1 MICSCL
7 FSRLERVRGEF
18 WWVRTIPSMLLI
30 TQRCSPDQCMSLSSA
45 SMFYPWNCTCPS
57 LTKIEIFLYQFCSIL
72 PYFVA
77 PSALSV
83 CNKYEEAAEPIRP
96 PLHQPVATTSAE
108 EMPKRNKKHCNNLES
123 FFFWRKCGSK
133 SSSSYVFLIP
143 SCLFL
148 SILSFLSLFFPMVS
162 ASCLISV
169 SWNYHNYHNFSYDRA
184 SCRPEAGLSLLWRG
198 LSRWTSL
205 AGGEGFLIN
214 LYIDDEDGNKN
225 CLRNQF

>member
-1 MICSCL
+1 MIGVSNSMICSCL

-45 SMFYPWNCTCPS
+45 SMFYPWNYTCPS

-108 EMPKRNKKHCNNLES
+108 EMPKRNEKYWKNLES
-123 FFFWRKCGSK
+123 FLFWRKCNSK
-133 SSSSYVFLIP
+133 SNSSDVFQYSVLP
-143 SCLFL
+143 FL
-148 SILSFLSLFFPMVS
+148 SIL
-162 ASCLISV
+162 
-169 SWNYHNYHNFSYDRA
+169 
-184 SCRPEAGLSLLWRG
+184 
-198 LSRWTSL
+198 
-205 AGGEGFLIN
+205 
-214 LYIDDEDGNKN
+214 
-225 CLRNQF
+225 